1 MDAISKISKFQ
12 KFGWVLGLERMNVL
26 LEKLGN
32 PHENLKVLHVAGT
45 NGKGSVCRYL
55 YETLQAAGYRCGLF
69 TSPFL
74 EVFNERIEFDG
85 SFISDEDLQR
95 CSDLVLAKTEEMVA
109 EGSDSPTE
117 FEVITAIAF
126 LYFQEKGAEYVVLE
140 VGLGGRGDSTNV
152 VKQPLCSIITSISLD
167 HTDRLGE
174 TTAEIAGE
182 KAGIIKTG
190 CPVIIGVEDADALQ
204 VIRLAAMKNHSPLF
218 HALENPY
225 EILDETAEGTRFQA
239 KVMEETYDL
248 TISMAGSHQVKNA
261 LTALTAIALLSAKED
276 IQVTKVQ
283 IAAGFLRAKQ
293 IGRFEIMNRHPFV
306 ILDGAHNPDGA
317 KALRD
322 TVLRHFADKRI
333 LMVIGILADKEV
345 DTVLDTFKEVTADF
359 IATEP
364 DNPRKLPAEEL
375 AEKISVRGGKAL
387 CCKTPAEAVRGAM
400 ERRSAYDLIL
410 FAGSLYL
417 IGEIRGLI
425 HGTGD
430 TETQ

>member
-85 SFISDEDLQR
+85 AYIADADLQR
-95 CSDLVLAKTEEMVA
+95 CSDLVLAKTEEMVGQGC
-109 EGSDSPTE
+109 ESPTE

-126 LYFQEKGAEYVVLE
+126 LYFQEKGADYVVLE
-140 VGLGGRGDSTNV
+140 VGLGGKGDSTNV

-182 KAGIIKTG
+182 KAGIIKDG
-190 CPVIIGVEDADALQ
+190 CPVITGVEDEDALQ
-204 VIRLAAMKNHSPLF
+204 VIRLAAMQNHSSLF

-225 EILDETAEGTRFQA
+225 EIVEETADGTQLWA
-239 KVMEETYDL
+239 KVMQETYDL
-248 TISMAGSHQVKNA
+248 TIPMAGPHQVKNA
-261 LTALTAIALLSAKED
+261 LTALTAIALLHGKEE
-276 IQVTKVQ
+276 IQVTKAQ
-283 IAAGFLRAKQ
+283 IAEGFQKAKQ
-293 IGRFEIMNRHPFV
+293 IGRFEIMRRNPFV

-322 TVLRHFADKRI
+322 TVLRHFAEKRI
-333 LMVIGILADKEV
+333 LMVTGILADKEV
-345 DTVLDTFKEVTADF
+345 DIVLDTFMDVTKDF
-359 IATEP
+359 IVTEP
-364 DNPRKLPAEEL
+364 DNPRKLSAEEL
-375 AEKISVRGGKAL
+375 AEKIRQRGTSPL
-387 CCKTPAEAVRGAM
+387 CCKTPAEAVCCAM
-400 ERRSAYDLIL
+400 ERLDGYDLVL

-430 TETQ
+430 AEA